1 MKTKREFTSQ
11 ADLQTFVAKYVADML
26 AGNESEEHDRETK
39 KRMRQLQ
46 EQGDL
51 GSRTNICIEQGPENT
66 VEFRFTREDGSTCE
80 IGYPSL
86 AFFVLQFVA
95 DTISDEDLEVR
106 VGYGTSLPS
115 VRRV

>member
-1 MKTKREFTSQ
+1 MIKRTFDSQ
-11 ADLQTFVAKYVADML
+11 DALQSFVAKYLADML
-26 AGNESEEHDRETK
+26 AGNESPDHDRETK
-39 KRMRQLQ
+39 KRMRQLR
-46 EQGDL
+46 EDPGV
-51 GSRTNICIEQGPENT
+51 RTNICIEQGAENT

-106 VGYGTSLPS
+106 VGYGQALPGT
-115 VRRV
+115 R